1 MGSPVKN
8 NIKKFLVSPNVVTNG
23 KIDPQKAIKDK
34 MFMRLYG
41 KRDSGQFDKE
51 GKSMTW
57 NEYKNFN
64 GPTFSSQE
72 EASQAVDRRYSYAT
86 GETDAN
92 RAGLM
97 GNRKRANIF
106 GN

>member
-1 MGSPVKN
+1 MESRYFMFNRRMMNKNLDAMKKKLSNSPTK
-8 NIKKFLVSPNVVTNG
+8 
-23 KIDPQKAIKDK
+23 
-34 MFMRLYG
+34 Y
-41 KRDSGQFDKE
+41 DKE
-51 GKSMTW
+51 GNALSGDSL
-57 NEYKNFN
+57 KNFN
-64 GPTFSSQE
+64 GPTFSSAE

-97 GNRKRANIF
+97 GNKKRANIF